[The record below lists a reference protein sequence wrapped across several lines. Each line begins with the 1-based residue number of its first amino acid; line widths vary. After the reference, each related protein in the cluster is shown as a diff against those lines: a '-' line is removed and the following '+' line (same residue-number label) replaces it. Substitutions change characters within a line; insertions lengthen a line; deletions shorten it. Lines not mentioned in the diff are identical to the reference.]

1 MGTAKPADLKRGKP
15 LGSYEE
21 WSEWCRDPLLTLGCA
36 DPVERIE
43 TLKANDP
50 RRQHLAELFNTWWEH
65 HGATPMKAKDL
76 HEAVQKIIDPQGRG
90 RQFLSNKL
98 TSLAGTRAA
107 GFVLTRQAASGK
119 WGTATYALVQPGD
132 GIGHRDHR
140 DHRDDGTSAP
150 YAPMNPPAR
159 CH

>member
-1 MGTAKPADLKRGKP
+1 M
-15 LGSYEE
+15 
-21 WSEWCRDPLLTLGCA
+21 
-36 DPVERIE
+36 ERIE
-43 TLKANDP
+43 TLKANDR
-50 RRQHLAELFNTWWEH
+50 RRQHLAELFNAWWEH

-90 RQFLSNKL
+90 RQFLSTKL
-98 TSLAGTRAA
+98 TGLAGTRAA

-140 DHRDDGTSAP
+140 DHRADGTKADP
-150 YAPMNPPAR
+150 PTPPMNPMPDAPDDADISPGEEASL
-159 CH
+159 